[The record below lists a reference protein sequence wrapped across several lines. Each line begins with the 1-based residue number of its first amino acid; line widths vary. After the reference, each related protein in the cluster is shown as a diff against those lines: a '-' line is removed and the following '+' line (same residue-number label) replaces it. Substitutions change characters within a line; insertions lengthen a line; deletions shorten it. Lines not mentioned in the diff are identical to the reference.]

1 MNRYLIIL
9 LIALVGSLY
18 AHPGIGLVKDSKGN
32 LFYTDLSKIL
42 KVSTD
47 GKQTVVVPN
56 VHSHEIFMDKD
67 DNLYGVHL
75 WYTGEAS
82 NKWMFYYWTRRK
94 DGTIV
99 KLQNDTE
106 GFEQS
111 FSFVRDALGNHYLN
125 RKWKDGYEFYRIKP
139 DSTIEILGQGKFDD
153 IRWMFCTE
161 GGTLY
166 FIDLDKIYQLKNG
179 QFRLI
184 ALNLIDKTVPFSWM
198 DKRHSLYGLWADD
211 AENIYVCVYSGQ
223 KIKKIAQDGIVSTI
237 YQSKL
242 NWSPTNGLFDK
253 QGNLWVMETS
263 LTNNVRL
270 QKVEKSKIRKSEMP
284 LIHIVFYLVVSILVL
299 GFFIVRVRFKQSKH
313 M

>member
-9 LIALVGSLY
+9 LIASVGSLY

-166 FIDLDKIYQLKNG
+166 FIDLYKIYQLKNG

>member
-9 LIALVGSLY
+9 LIASVGSLY

-161 GGTLY
+161 EGTLY

-184 ALNLIDKTVPFSWM
+184 ALNLIDKTVPFLWM